1 LDGRADRQFLRQLR
15 ATGERRGE
23 YGETLERNHGLAAD
37 NPPKPILRLIDDPV
51 AGRLLEVEAADVF
64 WFAGT
69 GNRAG
74 PTMDRT
80 SGSLV
85 AETGAFQSCALA
97 ASIRSVS
104 RTAWRDG
111 HIIERARATG

>member
-1 LDGRADRQFLRQLR
+1 MDGRADRQFLRQLR

-51 AGRLLEVEAADVF
+51 AGRLLGVEAAADVF

-69 GNRAG
+69 SN
-74 PTMDRT
+74 
-80 SGSLV
+80 
-85 AETGAFQSCALA
+85 
-97 ASIRSVS
+97 
-104 RTAWRDG
+104 
-111 HIIERARATG
+111 